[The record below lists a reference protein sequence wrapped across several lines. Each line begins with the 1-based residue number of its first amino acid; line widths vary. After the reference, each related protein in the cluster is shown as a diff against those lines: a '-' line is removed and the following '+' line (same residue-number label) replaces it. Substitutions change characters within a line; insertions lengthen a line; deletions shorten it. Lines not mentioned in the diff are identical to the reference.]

1 MVGQLCPALLPRVF
15 KKTPPRN
22 AWEMI
27 VRYSGGVV
35 TEGASEQQGR
45 GAGRMSARTAAW
57 LAWITWAL
65 SLALTVLSLW
75 LLILNLS
82 HPDVPVYL
90 YWAEDT
96 LLAVGYSTVGAV
108 AASHRPGNAVGWVLC
123 SIGLSWGVAHLT
135 SEYATYAFLAAPE
148 ALPAAEV
155 AAWIYSWVWVP
166 GLGFIVFL
174 PLLFPSG
181 RLPSPRWRPFAWFSV
196 LVAAAGTVMAA
207 ISPGPGVG
215 LSIRNPFGMESLP
228 NLNEQL
234 QAFIFVLIFVAS
246 ASLVWRLH
254 HARGVE
260 RQQIKW
266 VAYAGAL
273 GGGASLPTY
282 TVLEALD
289 LRWLHTVGYVAAL
302 VGILGVPTAVGIAI
316 TRYRLYEIDLLIN
329 RTLVYG
335 SLTAT
340 LIALYFGGIVVLQRV
355 FVVLTGEKS
364 TFAVVASTLLIA
376 ALFTPLRRRI
386 QSFIDRRFYRSKYDA
401 RRTLETFSARLR
413 NQTDLGT
420 LSEDLVGVVRETM
433 QPAHVSLWL
442 RPQREAKDGS
452 AEDPQPH
459 DAHQRP
465 YQQAASDLS

>member
-1 MVGQLCPALLPRVF
+1 
-15 KKTPPRN
+15 
-22 AWEMI
+22 
-27 VRYSGGVV
+27 
-35 TEGASEQQGR
+35 
-45 GAGRMSARTAAW
+45 MSARAASW
-57 LAWITWAL
+57 LAWIMWAL
-65 SLALTVLSLW
+65 SIGLTVLSLW

-82 HPDVPVYL
+82 HPNVPVYL

-123 SIGLSWGVAHLT
+123 SIGLSWGVAHFA
-135 SEYATYAFLAAPE
+135 SEYATYALLAAPGS
-148 ALPAAEV
+148 LPAAEG

-196 LVAAAGTVMAA
+196 LLVVAGTIVAAF
-207 ISPGPGVG
+207 SPGPGVG

-234 QAFIFVLIFVAS
+234 QALMFVLIFVAS
-246 ASLVWRLH
+246 ASLVARLH
-254 HARGVE
+254 RARGVE

-282 TVLEALD
+282 TVLEAVNLP
-289 LRWLHTVGYVAAL
+289 WLHLAGYVPAL

-316 TRYRLYEIDLLIN
+316 TRYRLYDIDILIN

-335 SLTAT
+335 TLTAT
-340 LIALYFGGIVVLQRV
+340 LVALYLVGIVVLQRFFV
-355 FVVLTGEKS
+355 FLTGQQS
-364 TFAVVASTLLIA
+364 TLAVVASTLLIA
-376 ALFTPLRRRI
+376 ALFNPLRKSL
-386 QSFIDRRFYRSKYDA
+386 QSFIDRRFYRRKYDA
-401 RRTLETFSARLR
+401 RKTLERFSAQLR
-413 NQTDLGT
+413 DETDLDT
-420 LSEDLVGVVRETM
+420 LSDDLVGVVRETM
-433 QPAHVSLWL
+433 QPAHASLWL
-442 RPQREAKDGS
+442 RPDTSSKGTQID
-452 AEDPQPH
+452 
-459 DAHQRP
+459 
-465 YQQAASDLS
+465 